1 LHGASVSSEIF
12 ATNLIPHNLCDY
24 LLAHDYDVWLSDWR
38 MSKLVADSSRQS
50 NIYGGAHDHK
60 AAIDIILKETGVKNI
75 QVVAHCVGSVTLWAG
90 MLNGEIEGVGS
101 VVSSQVATH
110 PMLSTANKI
119 KQSLQFV
126 TLFQKVLNQ
135 DEFSCL
141 THSPEASP
149 VLQSTSTSTTE
160 TSATPAKGPTTLDR
174 AIDNAL
180 RLMPMPVNEYCNN
193 AICHRSSFCF
203 GLLWEHDMI
212 SKNFHD
218 NLDEIMGSINIES
231 LKGLISLWS
240 KKQTLTD
247 PAGTNV
253 VTTEN
258 LHRPIFDKMP
268 VLLIHGAK
276 NQVFTPE
283 STLKSVE
290 ELRETLL
297 PATGMTFDYKG
308 LYRRELIPGYGH
320 LDCIV
325 GDRAYK
331 DVYPF
336 ILDHLETYSKTTG
349 YGAR

>member
-1 LHGASVSSEIF
+1 
-12 ATNLIPHNLCDY
+12 
-24 LLAHDYDVWLSDWR
+24 

-50 NIYGGAHDHK
+50 NIYGGAYDHQ
-60 AAIDIILKETGVKNI
+60 AAIQIILRETGVKNI
-75 QVVAHCVGSVTLWAG
+75 QVIAHCVGSVTLWAG
-90 MLNGEIEGVGS
+90 LLNGDIEGVGS

-119 KQSLQFV
+119 KQSLQLV
-126 TLFQKVLNQ
+126 TLFEKVLKQ

-149 VLQSTSTSTTE
+149 LKSTSATSTTAE
-160 TSATPAKGPTTLDR
+160 PPVKGSSTLLDR

-180 RLMPMPVNEYCNN
+180 RLLPMPVNEYCNN

-218 NLDEIMGSINIES
+218 NLGEIMGSINIES
-231 LKGLISLWS
+231 LKGLVTLWS

-247 PAGTNV
+247 AEGNNV

-258 LHRPIFDKMP
+258 FHREIFNKMP

-283 STLKSVE
+283 STLKTVE

-297 PATGMTFDYKG
+297 PETNMTFDYKG
-308 LYRRELIPGYGH
+308 LYRREVIPGYGH

-325 GDRAYK
+325 SDRAYK

-336 ILDHLETYSKTTG
+336 ILNHLETYSETTG
-349 YGAR
+349 YGAQNHA